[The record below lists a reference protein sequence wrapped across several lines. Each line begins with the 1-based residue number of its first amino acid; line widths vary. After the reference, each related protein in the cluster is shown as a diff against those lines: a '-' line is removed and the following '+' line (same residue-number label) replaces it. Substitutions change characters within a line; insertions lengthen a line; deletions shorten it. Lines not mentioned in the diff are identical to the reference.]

1 VSWRSFKVVDSFL
14 ALNKENFGLVGCTSA
29 APGEYVGSFA
39 DLNEKD
45 QNVLILSLSRNPRGI
60 SIRVKISCGK
70 GDIALRHKKTP
81 ELPLECSI
89 APEALG
95 VMALFGAHLGEY
107 DCVTSCG

>member
-60 SIRVKISCGK
+60 SIQVKISWGK
-70 GDIALRHKKTP
+70 GDIALRLKRAP
-81 ELPLECSI
+81 ELPLECYI
-89 APEALG
+89 VPKALG
-95 VMALFGAHLGEY
+95 VVVLFGARLGEY
-107 DCVTSCG
+107 DGATSCE